1 MSKVLTVVV
10 PAYNVEAYLERGL
23 SSFLDERLL
32 GRLEVLIIDDG
43 STDGTRAIAQ
53 KYASIAPQT
62 FRVVTKENGG
72 HGSAINRG
80 IELATGAYFRIV
92 DGDDWVHTD
101 GLAEELDILEHLD
114 ADLVV
119 DKKREVDM
127 LTGEN
132 QLFEL
137 AGSPELWLSTPCVS
151 TPCAS
156 TPYAPVLGSQ
166 IPTSDQQQST
176 PCVSTPCTPIP
187 FSCVCQDHA
196 IAAQLMIHTLTV
208 RTELLRRAGVD
219 VLEHTFYEDFEYVV
233 KASAPAST
241 IAFLDIEVY
250 QYLVG
255 NATQSVSHQNYVR
268 RWDDHT
274 RVVRELLRY
283 AAEARAGHLHLSAE
297 ARAYVE
303 YKLHLVID
311 THYNIALLFD
321 ADRTRGRA
329 RAREFRAELRATDR
343 AQWRLGERRYWSALA
358 LNVLGM
364 GRLPERVRDLLQK
377 ERRRFHA

>member
-10 PAYNVEAYLERGL
+10 PAYNVEAYLECGL

-32 GRLEVLIIDDG
+32 ERLEVLIIDDG

-114 ADLVV
+114 VDLVV

-127 LTGEN
+127 LTGES
-132 QLFEL
+132 QLFEF

-151 TPCAS
+151 TSC
-156 TPYAPVLGSQ
+156 TPELGSQ
-166 IPTSDQQQST
+166 LPRSDQQQST
-176 PCVSTPCTPIP
+176 PCISTPCTPMP
-187 FSCVCQDHA
+187 FSRVCEDHA

-208 RTELLRRAGVD
+208 RTGLLRSAGVN
-219 VLEHTFYEDFEYVV
+219 VSEHTFYEDFEYVV

-255 NATQSVSHQNYVR
+255 NAAQSVSRQNYVR
-268 RWDDHT
+268 RWDDHA

-283 AAEARAGHLHLSAE
+283 AAEVRAERLHLSAG
-297 ARAYVE
+297 ARAFVE
-303 YKLHLVID
+303 YKLHLIID

-321 ADRTRGRA
+321 TDRARGRA

-343 AQWRLGERRYWSALA
+343 VQWHMGERRYWSALA

-364 GRLPERVRDLLQK
+364 GELPERVRGLLQK

>member
-114 ADLVV
+114 VDLVV

-127 LTGEN
+127 LTGES

-137 AGSPELWLSTPCVS
+137 AGSP
-151 TPCAS
+151 
-156 TPYAPVLGSQ
+156 VLRL
-166 IPTSDQQQST
+166 ST
-176 PCVSTPCTPIP
+176 PCVSTPCTPMP
-187 FSCVCQDHA
+187 FSRVCEDHA

-208 RTELLRRAGVD
+208 RTGLLRSAGVN
-219 VLEHTFYEDFEYVV
+219 VSEHTFYEDFEYVV

-303 YKLHLVID
+303 YKLHLIID

-321 ADRTRGRA
+321 TDRTRGRA

-364 GRLPERVRDLLQK
+364 GELPERARGLLQK